1 MIVQSFRSVMW
12 VGAVAGAA
20 LSCYMVSLRVA
31 SERASL
37 ESVESRILMAKR
49 DIRALDT
56 ELSTRGRLRQL
67 EQWNVD
73 VLALS
78 APTEGQFLGGEVAL
92 ASLTRPMPR
101 NQMSAPVVL
110 AVAPKQ
116 AVQGEAKIIL
126 ADFPVAPPSMVAAPD
141 RPRLVRASAPAPD
154 KLGDKPVKKAALAEK
169 KPTGEAA
176 KPAKPKLAAAKPAA
190 EAKVKQKSAS
200 AKPPT
205 AAKAD
210 KKAAAAKTDEK
221 QASAKP
227 ASDTKAKEKT
237 AAVKSATAKPPP
249 EKKKEKLASAKSAID
264 KKPADKK
271 TQ

>member
-37 ESVESRILMAKR
+37 ERVESRILMAKR

-67 EQWNVD
+67 ERWNVD

-101 NQMSAPVVL
+101 NQMSAPLVL
-110 AVAPKQ
+110 AVAPEQ
-116 AVQGEAKIIL
+116 AAQGEAKVIL
-126 ADFPVAPPSMVAAPD
+126 ADFPVASRSIVAAPD
-141 RPRLVRASAPAPD
+141 QPRLVRASVPAPAKPV
-154 KLGDKPVKKAALAEK
+154 DKPLKKAALAK
-169 KPTGEAA
+169 K
-176 KPAKPKLAAAKPAA
+176 KPAA
-190 EAKVKQKSAS
+190 EAAEAKLAVAKPAADAKLKERSAG

-210 KKAAAAKTDEK
+210 KKAAAAKVDKKE
-221 QASAKP
+221 ASAKP
-227 ASDTKAKEKT
+227 ASDKKAKNKI
-237 AAVKSATAKPPP
+237 AMAKAPTAKPPP
-249 EKKKEKLASAKSAID
+249 EKKKVKLASAKFTVD

-271 TQ
+271 AQ